1 MRVVLAPLLGSIV
14 TVFFAPSLLYAQLTD
29 RVTQAVDTTKV
40 RALPDHVPAWANPNN
55 SLGPLPGKL
64 MLDQM
69 TLVLSHS
76 PEQEQE
82 LTALMSAQQ
91 DPASKNYHHWLTPT
105 EMGELFGLSQQ
116 DISRVTTWLESQGL
130 HVSWVSSSRT
140 FIGFNGSAADVSKA
154 FQTQVSY
161 YRVNGVQRFSIS
173 SPPMIPEALI
183 PVVKAVRGLYTNQE
197 QPLHGA
203 PTARSVSPRVTYG
216 SSHYLAPADFAT
228 IYDLPSSLTGAG
240 VAIGIVGRSRT
251 NFADFANFRALTGA
265 TYQNPTEII
274 PTSYGGLDPG
284 PALTSPPPPGVSDS
298 DQVEATLDVMRAGS
312 VAPRADLLL
321 VVATPASGGIAADA
335 EYLADSDP
343 VPIQVMTIS
352 FGSCESGAGPSGVA
366 FWDGLFQQA
375 AAEGISVFVSSGDSG
390 ASGCDAAGTT
400 PPASP
405 LFNSPNSIC
414 SSSYSTCVGGTEFND
429 TGSSSQYWS
438 SRNGS
443 GLSSALTYIP
453 EGAWNEP
460 LDSASMLQVA
470 SSGGGVSTIIATPG
484 WQAGTGVPT
493 ARSGRY
499 TPDVAFAASVHDG
512 FFGCFAAGGGTCVPG
527 ANGSYDFEIFDGTS
541 AAAPSMA
548 GVAALLDQDQGEAV
562 GSLNP
567 RLYQMAADVP
577 TAFHDVTVSTSGV
590 TNCNINTPSMCNN
603 SIAGATSLTGG
614 QAGFAVTTGYDE
626 VTGLGSLDVATFVKS
641 FVATSPAALQF
652 VGVTPC
658 RVADT
663 RNAPGPFG
671 GPALGAGTSREFP
684 IPQSACQIPNSAV
697 AYSLNVTAVPQAAL
711 GYLTLWP
718 SGQPQPLV
726 STLNSDGRIKANAA
740 ITPAGTNGGVT
751 VYVTDESN
759 VILDIDGY
767 FVPKGTVPALA
778 FYPVTPCR
786 LVDTRTGTGP
796 LAGPFLAAGT
806 SRDFPLKSSNCALP
820 ANAQVYS
827 LNVTAVPKGTLDY
840 LTMWPSGEPQPLVS
854 TLNATTGAVTANA
867 ALVPAGA
874 NGDISVYVSNA
885 SDVVLDLDGYFATPA
900 RNGLSLY
907 TTTPCRILD
916 TRKSSG
922 LFDGNLPVAVEPSAC
937 APSSTAQAYVLN
949 TTVVPSGS
957 LGFLT
962 LWPAGENQPLV
973 STLNAADGAVTS
985 NMAIVPTSNGNI
997 QTFSSNPTQLILDI
1011 SSYFAP

>member
-1 MRVVLAPLLGSIV
+1 MRAVLAPLLGSVV
-14 TVFFAPSLLYAQLTD
+14 TVCLAPSLLFAQPAD

-40 RALPDHVPAWANPNN
+40 RALPDHVPAWANSNN
-55 SLGPLPGKL
+55 NVGPLPANL
-64 MLDQM
+64 MLDPM
-69 TLVLSHS
+69 TLVLSRS

-82 LTALMSAQQ
+82 LAALMSAQQ
-91 DPASKNYHHWLTPT
+91 DPASKSYHHWLTPT
-105 EMGELFGLSQQ
+105 QMGDLFGLSQQ
-116 DISRVTTWLESQGL
+116 DISRVTSWMESQGL

-140 FIGFNGSAADVSKA
+140 SIGFNGSAAEVGKA

-161 YRVNGVQRFSIS
+161 YRVSGVQRFSIS
-173 SPPMIPEALI
+173 SPPMIPEALV
-183 PVVKAVRGLYTNQE
+183 PVVKAVHGLYTMQE
-197 QPLHGA
+197 QPQHGLA
-203 PTARSVSPRVTYG
+203 AARSVSPRLTYD

-240 VAIGIVGRSRT
+240 VRIGIVGRSRT
-251 NFADFANFRALTGA
+251 NFADFANFRTLTGSA
-265 TYQNPTEII
+265 YQNPTEII
-274 PTSYGGLDPG
+274 PTAYGGLDPG
-284 PALTSPPPPGVSDS
+284 PALTSAPPAGVSEA
-298 DQVEATLDVMRAGS
+298 DQSEATLDVMRAGS

-321 VVATPASGGIAADA
+321 VVASQASGGISPDV
-335 EYLADSDP
+335 EYLVDTEP
-343 VPIQVMTIS
+343 VPVQVMTIS
-352 FGSCESGAGPSGVA
+352 FGLCESAVGPVGVA

-375 AAEGISVFVSSGDSG
+375 AAEGISVFVSSGDGG
-390 ASGCDAAGTT
+390 ASGCDTAFTT
-400 PPASP
+400 PPANP
-405 LFNSPNSIC
+405 AFNSPNSIC

-429 TGSSSQYWS
+429 TGSASQYWN
-438 SRNGS
+438 SRDGS
-443 GLSSALTYIP
+443 ALSSALTYIP

-470 SSGGGVSTIIATPG
+470 SSGGGVSSVIATPG

-499 TPDVAFAASVHDG
+499 TPDVAFSASAHDG
-512 FFGCFAAGGGTCVPG
+512 YFGCFAAEAPCSAS
-527 ANGSYDFEIFDGTS
+527 ANGNYQFVYFFGTS

-548 GVAALLDQDQGEAV
+548 GAAALLDQDQGEAV
-562 GSLNP
+562 GNLNP
-567 RLYQMAADVP
+567 RLYQMAASVP
-577 TAFHDVTVSTSGV
+577 GVFHDVTVSTSGV
-590 TNCNINTPSMCNN
+590 TSCNINTPSMCNN
-603 SIAGATSLTGG
+603 SIAGASSLTGG
-614 QAGFAVTTGYDE
+614 QAGYAVTTGYDE
-626 VTGLGSLDVATFVKS
+626 VTGLGSLDVAAFVKS
-641 FVATSPAALQF
+641 FVATSPVPLQF
-652 VGVTPC
+652 VAVTPC
-658 RVADT
+658 RVVDT
-663 RNAPGPFG
+663 RNAPGTFG
-671 GPALGAGTSREFP
+671 GPALGAGTNREFP

-697 AYSLNVTAVPQAAL
+697 AYSLNVTVVPPAAL

-726 STLNSDGRIKANAA
+726 STLNSDGRVKANAA

-751 VYVTDESN
+751 VYVSDESH

-786 LVDTRTGTGP
+786 VVDTRNGTGP

-806 SRDFPLKSSNCALP
+806 SRDFPVRSSNCGVP

-827 LNVTAVPKGTLDY
+827 LNVTAVPKSTLGY
-840 LTMWPSGEPQPLVS
+840 LTMWASGEPQPLVS
-854 TLNATTGAVTANA
+854 TLNATTGVTTANA
-867 ALVPAGA
+867 ALVPAAA

-885 SDVVLDLDGYFATPA
+885 SDLVLDLDGYFATPA
-900 RNGLSLY
+900 TNGLSLY
-907 TTTPCRILD
+907 TTTPCRIVD
-916 TRKSSG
+916 TRQSSG
-922 LFDGNLPVAVEPSAC
+922 RFDGNLQVAVEPSAC

-949 TTVVPSGS
+949 ATVVPSGS

-962 LWPAGENQPLV
+962 LWPAGETQPTV
-973 STLNAADGAVTS
+973 STLNATDGATTS

>member
-1 MRVVLAPLLGSIV
+1 
-14 TVFFAPSLLYAQLTD
+14 
-29 RVTQAVDTTKV
+29 
-40 RALPDHVPAWANPNN
+40 
-55 SLGPLPGKL
+55 
-64 MLDQM
+64 
-69 TLVLSHS
+69 
-76 PEQEQE
+76 
-82 LTALMSAQQ
+82 MSAQQ

-105 EMGELFGLSQQ
+105 EMGALFGLSQQ

-140 FIGFNGSAADVSKA
+140 SIGFNGSAADVGRA

-173 SPPMIPEALI
+173 SPPMIPEALA
-183 PVVKAVRGLYTNQE
+183 PVVKAVRGLYTIQE

-203 PTARSVSPRVTYG
+203 TTARSVLPRDTNG

-240 VAIGIVGRSRT
+240 VTIGIVGRSRT
-251 NFADFANFRALTGA
+251 NFADFANFRALTGS
-265 TYQNPTEII
+265 TYQNPTEIV
-274 PTSYGGLDPG
+274 PTAYGGVDPG
-284 PALTSPPPPGVSDS
+284 PALTSPPPAGVSDL
-298 DQVEATLDVMRAGS
+298 DQSEATLDVMRAGS

-321 VVATPASGGIAADA
+321 VVASQASGGIEVDA
-335 EYLADSDP
+335 EYLVSTEP

-352 FGSCESGAGPSGVA
+352 FGICESAVGPSGVA

-375 AAEGISVFVSSGDSG
+375 AAEGISVFVSSGDAG
-390 ASGCDAAGTT
+390 ASGCDAAFTT
-400 PPASP
+400 PSANPYS
-405 LFNSPNSIC
+405 NSPNSIC

-429 TGSSSQYWS
+429 TVSPSQYWS

-443 GLSSALTYIP
+443 SLSSALTYIP

-470 SSGGGVSTIIATPG
+470 ASGGGVSTMIATPG
-484 WQAGTGVPT
+484 WQAGPGVPT

-499 TPDVAFAASVHDG
+499 TPDVAFSASAHDG
-512 FFGCFAAGGGTCVPG
+512 YFGCFAAGEATCVAG
-527 ANGSYDFEIFDGTS
+527 ANGSYVFDYFSGTS

-562 GSLNP
+562 GNLNP
-567 RLYQMAADVP
+567 RLYQMAASVP
-577 TAFHDVTVSTSGV
+577 AVFHDVTVSTSGV
-590 TNCNINTPSMCNN
+590 TNCNVNTPSMCNN
-603 SIAGATSLTGG
+603 SSAGPTSLTGG
-614 QAGFAVTTGYDE
+614 QAGFPVTTGYDE
-626 VTGLGSLDVATFVKS
+626 VTGLGSLDVAAFVKS

-671 GPALGAGTSREFP
+671 GPILGAGTSREFP

-697 AYSLNVTAVPQAAL
+697 AYSLNVTAVPPAAL

-751 VYVTDESN
+751 VYVSDESH
-759 VILDIDGY
+759 VVLDIDGY
-767 FVPKGTVPALA
+767 FVPKGTVPSLA

-786 LVDTRTGTGP
+786 LVDTRNGTGP
-796 LAGPFLAAGT
+796 LAGPFLTAGT
-806 SRDFPLKSSNCALP
+806 SRDFPVRSSNCGLP

-827 LNVTAVPKGTLDY
+827 LNVTAVPKSTLGY
-840 LTMWPSGEPQPLVS
+840 LTMWASGEPQPLVS
-854 TLNATTGAVTANA
+854 TLNATTGATTANA
-867 ALVPAGA
+867 ALVPAAA
-874 NGDISVYVSNA
+874 NGDISIYVSNA
-885 SDVVLDLDGYFATPA
+885 SDVVLDVDGYFATPA
-900 RNGLSLY
+900 TNGLSLY
-907 TTTPCRILD
+907 TTTPCRIVD
-916 TRKSSG
+916 TRESSG
-922 LFDGNLPVAVEPSAC
+922 LFDGNLQVAVAPSAC

-949 TTVVPSGS
+949 ATVVPSGM

-962 LWPAGENQPLV
+962 LWPAGETQPTV
-973 STLNAADGAVTS
+973 STLNAVDGAVTS

>member
-1 MRVVLAPLLGSIV
+1 MRVVLAPLIV
-14 TVFFAPSLLYAQLTD
+14 TVFFAPPLLSAQPAD
-29 RVTQAVDTTKV
+29 RVTQAVDTTRV
-40 RALPDHVPAWANPNN
+40 RALADHVPAWANPNN
-55 SLGPLPGKL
+55 TLGPLPANL

-69 TLVLSHS
+69 TLVLSRS

-82 LTALMSAQQ
+82 LAALMSAQQ
-91 DPASKNYHHWLTPT
+91 DPSSKNYHHWLTPT

-130 HVSWVSSSRT
+130 HVSWVSSSRA
-140 FIGFNGSAADVSKA
+140 FIGFNGSAADVGKA

-173 SPPMIPEALI
+173 SPPMIPEALV
-183 PVVKAVRGLYTNQE
+183 PVVKAARGLYTNQE

-203 PTARSVSPRVTYG
+203 PTARSVSPRVTYS

-251 NFADFANFRALTGA
+251 NFADFANFRALTGS

-321 VVATPASGGIAADA
+321 VVATQASGGIAADA

-400 PPASP
+400 PPANP
-405 LFNSPNSIC
+405 VFNSPNSIC

-429 TGSSSQYWS
+429 SGSSSQYWS
-438 SRNGS
+438 SGNGS

-470 SSGGGVSTIIATPG
+470 SSGGGVSSIIATPG

-499 TPDVAFAASVHDG
+499 TPDVAFSSSVHDG
-512 FFGCFAAGGGTCVPG
+512 FFSCFAAGGGTCVPG
-527 ANGSYDFEIFDGTS
+527 ANGSYDFEIFYGTS

-684 IPQSACQIPNSAV
+684 IPQSACHIPNSAV

-751 VYVTDESN
+751 VYVSDESN

-806 SRDFPLKSSNCALP
+806 SRDFPLKSSNCGLP

-827 LNVTAVPKGTLDY
+827 LNVTAAPKGTLDY

-874 NGDISVYVSNA
+874 NGDIFVYVSNA

-900 RNGLSLY
+900 TNGLSLY
-907 TTTPCRILD
+907 TATPCRILD
-916 TRKSSG
+916 TRESSG

-949 TTVVPSGS
+949 ATVVPSGD

-962 LWPAGENQPLV
+962 LWPGGENQPLV
-973 STLNAADGAVTS
+973 STLNATDGAVTS